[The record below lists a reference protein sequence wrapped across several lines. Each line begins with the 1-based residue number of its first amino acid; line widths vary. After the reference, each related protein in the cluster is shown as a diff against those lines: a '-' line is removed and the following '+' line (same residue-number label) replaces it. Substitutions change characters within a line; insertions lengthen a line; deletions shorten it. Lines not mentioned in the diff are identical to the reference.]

1 MKKLTKIII
10 AIAVLLTAGMTSMSV
25 FANSDN
31 GTNASNRFEP
41 LDDTTRTTEQERR
54 EHLKEQ
60 VERGNLSP
68 DEAEEMN
75 EWMDDTNRDCHGRD
89 SFGCCKSCKKLQRN
103 AQLARNTERAADAL
117 RR

>member
-10 AIAVLLTAGMTSMSV
+10 AVAILFAAGMTSMSV

-31 GTNASNRFEP
+31 GTNASERFEP

-68 DEAEEMN
+68 D
-75 EWMDDTNRDCHGRD
+75 
-89 SFGCCKSCKKLQRN
+89 
-103 AQLARNTERAADAL
+103 
-117 RR
+117 

>member
-41 LDDTTRTTEQERR
+41 LDDNTRTTEQERR

-89 SFGCCKSCKKLQRN
+89 SFG
-103 AQLARNTERAADAL
+103 
-117 RR
+117 

>member
-10 AIAVLLTAGMTSMSV
+10 AVAVLLTAGMTSMSV

-31 GTNASNRFEP
+31 GTNASNRFES

-68 DEAEEMN
+68 NEAEEMN
-75 EWMDDTNRDCHGRD
+75 EWMDGTNRDCHGRD
-89 SFGCCKSCKKLQRN
+89 SFGKREMWGMGRQHHRMM
-103 AQLARNTERAADAL
+103 D
-117 RR
+117 